1 MAQTLAQDPPIKD
14 LWEAV
19 GENYEVGTLEEFK
32 AYLADTT
39 KRRKFFDEIIKPT
52 YNVES
57 YEQFETTY
65 GLKKS
70 LHSLWQKI
78 QYWWAE
84 EPQTEPTVSDSHI
97 YR

>member
-1 MAQTLAQDPPIKD
+1 MAQTLAQDTPIKD

-65 GLKKS
+65 GLKKKATQPLAEDS
-70 LHSLWQKI
+70 VLV
-78 QYWWAE
+78 AE
-84 EPQTEPTVSDSHI
+84 EPQTEPT
-97 YR
+97 